1 MRCRAAPAER
11 NQRPCAKKT
20 RTKKIRAQKTHAKK
34 HTILNLY
41 RTELDMAISL
51 RLPLDIE
58 SQLVSFSARQGV
70 SKSALVVRS
79 IQEFLARNAQPSA
92 YDLYLDALKTADDA
106 ASTDARRDAMPVR
119 SSKLAARTAM
129 QAKHAERSAR
139 ATRALATTQNQRS
152 AAP

>member
-1 MRCRAAPAER
+1 
-11 NQRPCAKKT
+11 
-20 RTKKIRAQKTHAKK
+20 
-34 HTILNLY
+34 
-41 RTELDMAISL
+41 MAISL

-92 YDLYLDALKTADDA
+92 YELYLDALKTADTA
-106 ASTDARRDAMPVR
+106 TPTDAQRDAQLDTPPAR
-119 SSKLAARTAM
+119 SSKLTARAAM

-139 ATRALATTQNQRS
+139 AMRALTEKQNPR
-152 AAP
+152 